1 MSDDSTSQD
10 ELRGLREFS
19 ARIGRD
25 PLLVQG
31 STGNTS
37 IKIDDCLWI
46 KASGKWLKDAD
57 DDDFL
62 VPVDLASAL
71 QYFREGAEIPDTHS
85 ARGGTSSIETA
96 MHAVLPYRVVVH
108 VHSVNAI
115 AWAIRQDGP
124 EHLSGRLRDL
134 NWKWIPYTPSG
145 VSLAKSIHCALT
157 AQPGTNIFVLENHGL
172 VVCEQSCRSVE
183 QLLSIVESRLAIV
196 PRTAPRPH
204 AGVLT
209 RAFSESDWSL
219 PACRQV
225 HALATDRLSRQI
237 LSGGVLYPCQVMF
250 LPDTVSKLQ
259 HRRPASVLLIDD
271 GGVLCNKR
279 ATPAQLETLRGLAEV
294 LQRVDR
300 AAPIRYLT
308 DSEISQVLNGPDY
321 RGATVSS
328 SQLKPLAA
336 ASV

>member
-1 MSDDSTSQD
+1 MSSNSTSQI
-10 ELRGLREFS
+10 ELRALRNLS
-19 ARIGRD
+19 ARIGRN

-37 IKIDDCLWI
+37 IKIDEFLWI
-46 KASGKWLKDAD
+46 KASGKWLRDAD

-62 VPVDLASAL
+62 VPVDLAIAL
-71 QYFREGAEIPDTHS
+71 QYFRDGAEIPETRS
-85 ARGGTSSIETA
+85 ACGGTSSIETA
-96 MHAVLPYRVVVH
+96 MHAVLPYKVVVH

-115 AWAIRQDGP
+115 AWAVRQDGP
-124 EHLSGRLRDL
+124 DQLSGRLRDL
-134 NWKWIPYTPSG
+134 NWKWVPYTPSG
-145 VSLAKSIHCALT
+145 VSLAKSIHRALT
-157 AQPGTNIFVLENHGL
+157 TQPGTNVFVLENHGL

-183 QLLSIVESRLAIV
+183 QLLSDVESRLAIA
-196 PRTAPRPH
+196 PRKAPRPH
-204 AGVLT
+204 AGILT

-219 PACRQV
+219 PAYRQV

-259 HRRPASVLLIDD
+259 QHRPASVLLIDG
-271 GGVLCNKR
+271 GGVLCSKQ

-294 LQRVDR
+294 LQRVDQ

-308 DSEISQVLNGPDY
+308 DSEISQVLNGPSY
-321 RGATVSS
+321 RGTSTGGYHF
-328 SQLKPLAA
+328 KPLAA
-336 ASV
+336 ASI